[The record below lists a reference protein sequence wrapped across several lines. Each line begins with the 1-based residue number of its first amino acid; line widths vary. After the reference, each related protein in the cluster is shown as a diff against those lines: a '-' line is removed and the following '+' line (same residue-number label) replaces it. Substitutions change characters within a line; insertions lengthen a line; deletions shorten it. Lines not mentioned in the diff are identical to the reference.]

1 MLKATRGLTADSDIA
16 IDDMEL
22 LKRTCH
28 NHTVSNGNV
37 TPYTMTTTL
46 SSDSVGSGRNP
57 TKCPPPIRR
66 IASAATGL
74 AQVELSNLNGGVGK
88 LSLPIGAYRFDVGD
102 SKANCTVEVIVS
114 GNVSV
119 YHMCLR

>member
-1 MLKATRGLTADSDIA
+1 MI
-16 IDDMEL
+16 
-22 LKRTCH
+22 
-28 NHTVSNGNV
+28 VSVPEKN
-37 TPYTMTTTL
+37 L
-46 SSDSVGSGRNP
+46 AE
-57 TKCPPPIRR
+57 CPPPIKR

-74 AQVELSNLNGGVGK
+74 AQVELSHPNGGVGK